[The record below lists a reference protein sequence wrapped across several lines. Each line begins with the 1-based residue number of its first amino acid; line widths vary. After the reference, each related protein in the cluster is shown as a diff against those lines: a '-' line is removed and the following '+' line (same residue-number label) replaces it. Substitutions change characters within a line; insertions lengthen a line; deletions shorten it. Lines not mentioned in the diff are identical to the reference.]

1 MPPAARQ
8 QPPEQR
14 VDIRPLGR
22 EVQPVS
28 GRSMPQPPALLAGAM
43 IGFASGLT
51 GIGGGVFLSPI
62 LLLGGWSDARRAA
75 PLSAAFIFV
84 NSIAGLLGNGQSL
97 AALPADGHGDRRA
110 LEEERDVLARR
121 IAAVPFIDTFDL
133 RYNNRILES
142 FSAFASPSGIRA
154 EAESFLA
161 AHRDQSPLVTPVD
174 PAYSLVFVRN
184 ANPKGPMSGFG
195 YDYFVDKLGAENS
208 SRVRL
213 LHFAGSR
220 GSGADYAYEVLNS
233 VDGERSAGLIAE
245 AVSAVYGP
253 VPIEMVVEYLHALES
268 IGVIREK
275 K

>member
-1 MPPAARQ
+1 MPFS
-8 QPPEQR
+8 
-14 VDIRPLGR
+14 
-22 EVQPVS
+22 S
-28 GRSMPQPPALLAGAM
+28 GSDHQV
-43 IGFASGLT
+43 FAEGSWRIPTIYMNDWPDRYIHTSKDTADKIDPTKLK
-51 GIGGGVFLSPI
+51 
-62 LLLGGWSDARRAA
+62 R
-75 PLSAAFIFV
+75 AAFIGAASAYFLARISEKDV
-84 NSIAGLLGNGQSL
+84 PNTWHAVAAGILRRQ
-97 AALPADGHGDRRA
+97 AAVRA
-110 LEEERDVLARR
+110 LSMPELGERSNRAR
-121 IAAVPFIDTFDL
+121 FDL

-208 SRVRL
+208 RRVRL
-213 LHFAGSR
+213 LQFAGSR